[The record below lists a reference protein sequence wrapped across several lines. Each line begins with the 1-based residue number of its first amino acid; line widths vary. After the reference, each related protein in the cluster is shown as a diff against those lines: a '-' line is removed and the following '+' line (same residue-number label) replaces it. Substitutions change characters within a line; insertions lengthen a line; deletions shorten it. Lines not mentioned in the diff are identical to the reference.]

1 MKSSDLAYLCESDEH
16 SLLSQISKFSTPA
29 VALIPDLAT
38 ISWHHAREEFVAHE
52 LLNRTPEVKGA
63 VVNTESGGQAWC
75 IWTKVWASPGDK
87 HGSTLHIL
95 RLVVEDSEDSV
106 SHEFSPATEEGCSA
120 LQSSSAVQ
128 AVAAL
133 FAAAQKEAAEWEMRS
148 VEFWN
153 PNNVALAA
161 AKKLDGGVEVNARE
175 KESICSLRW
184 YGKGDGSDVEWVC
197 NEKFGWC

>member
-1 MKSSDLAYLCESDEH
+1 M
-16 SLLSQISKFSTPA
+16 
-29 VALIPDLAT
+29 
-38 ISWHHAREEFVAHE
+38 
-52 LLNRTPEVKGA
+52 
-63 VVNTESGGQAWC
+63 
-75 IWTKVWASPGDK
+75 WASADDE

-95 RLVVEDSEDSV
+95 RLVVEDGEESEPYD
-106 SHEFSPATEEGCSA
+106 FSPATQEGVAELVSR
-120 LQSSSAVQ
+120 SSSAVK
-128 AVAAL
+128 AVMVL

-153 PNNVALAA
+153 PNDVALAA
-161 AKKLDGGVEVNARE
+161 ARRLDGDVEVKARE